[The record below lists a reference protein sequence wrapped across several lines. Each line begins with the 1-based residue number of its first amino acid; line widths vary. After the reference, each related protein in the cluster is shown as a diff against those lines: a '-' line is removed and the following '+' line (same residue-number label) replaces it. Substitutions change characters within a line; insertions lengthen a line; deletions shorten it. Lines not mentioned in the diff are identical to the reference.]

1 MRKRLKDRVAVITG
15 ASAGIGSECARLFA
29 EAGAHVVIAARR
41 LDRLEALRQEIEA
54 KGGRCLAVQ
63 TDVTDRALMQRL
75 LDATLEH
82 FGRVNV
88 WINNAG
94 SGLAAS
100 VEQTTP
106 GEMERIWAVNYMGV
120 FHGCQV
126 ALQQMRRQGRGHIIN
141 ISSMAGR
148 FAMPL
153 GAAYS
158 AAKFAVNGL
167 SEALALE
174 LHGTGIRVSVI
185 MPGFTA
191 TEFFDAMQKKIP
203 DAPMPRIGIAS
214 ARSVAARTLQCAL
227 RPREKVYSLPAP
239 PLTLAFFDLFPSLW
253 RWIALRYLQM
263 RTQGRGTPVPG
274 EEDAA
279 R

>member
-1 MRKRLKDRVAVITG
+1 MRRALKNRVVVITG
-15 ASAGIGSECARLFA
+15 ASAGIGSECARLFS

-41 LDRLEALRQEIEA
+41 LERLEAIRQEIEA
-54 KGGRCLAVQ
+54 KGGKCLAVQ
-63 TDVTDRALMQRL
+63 TDVSDRALMQRL

-82 FGRVNV
+82 FGRVDV

-106 GEMERIWAVNYMGV
+106 EEMERIWAVNYMGA

-167 SEALALE
+167 SEALAME
-174 LHGTGIRVSVI
+174 LHGTGIRVSVM
-185 MPGFTA
+185 MPGFTG

-203 DAPMPRIGIAS
+203 DAPMPRVGIAS
-214 ARSVAARTLQCAL
+214 ARSVAARILRCAQH
-227 RPREKVYSLPAP
+227 PREKVYFIPVP

-253 RWIALRYLQM
+253 RRIALRYIQM
-263 RTQGRGTPVPG
+263 RTGGRGTPVPG